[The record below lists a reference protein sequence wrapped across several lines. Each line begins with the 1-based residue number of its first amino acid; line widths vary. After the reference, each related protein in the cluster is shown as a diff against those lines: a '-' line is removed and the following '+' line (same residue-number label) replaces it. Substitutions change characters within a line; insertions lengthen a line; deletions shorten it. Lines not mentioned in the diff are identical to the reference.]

1 MSTSLIKGGVILT
14 KILKK
19 GILTVIMTALIL
31 TLSPLTAF
39 SQEYEPRL
47 TAPSGEPYYT
57 SKLNVYSQTG
67 YGMPNCVAY
76 AYGRLYE
83 LNGEAPKLNR
93 GDAGQWW
100 SMNKRYGYYDY
111 GNVAERGA
119 VACWSNH
126 VAIVEEINNDGSI
139 TVSESHWGGKYF
151 NTKTYYNMSSHYGQ
165 RFYGY
170 IYAYTPKNDEEEA
183 QPTTKSQA
191 QEYSFEDTYFEPQ
204 EKTAFTALEFKNSDN
219 KIMNPNNSFIL
230 NAE

>member
-1 MSTSLIKGGVILT
+1 MI

-19 GILTVIMTALIL
+19 GILAVIMTALIL

-39 SQEYEPRL
+39 SQEYKPRL
-47 TAPSGEPYYT
+47 TAPRGEPYYT

-100 SMNKRYGYYDY
+100 SMNKRNGYYKY
-111 GNVAERGA
+111 GDVAERGA

-139 TVSESHWGGKYF
+139 TVSESHWGGNYF

-170 IYAYTPKNDEEEA
+170 IYAYTPKADDDEEVDVDV
-183 QPTTKSQA
+183 KSNETA
-191 QEYSFEDTYFEPQ
+191 TYSFEDSYFEPQ
-204 EKTAFTALEFKNSDN
+204 EKTAFSALEFKQSDN
-219 KIMNPNNSFIL
+219 KIMNPNNNLIL
-230 NAE
+230 NPKQ

>member
-1 MSTSLIKGGVILT
+1 MSPLLTKGGVILA
-14 KILKK
+14 KILKN
-19 GILTVIMTALIL
+19 GILSVIMTMVIL

-47 TAPSGEPYYT
+47 TAPQGEPYYT

-100 SMNKRYGYYDY
+100 FMNKRNNYYDY
-111 GNVAERGA
+111 GNEAKLGA

-126 VAIVEEINNDGSI
+126 VAIVEKINDDESVTI
-139 TVSESHWGGKYF
+139 SESHWGGNYF
-151 NTKTYYNMSSHYGQ
+151 NTKTYYNINSHYGQ
-165 RFYGY
+165 QFYGY
-170 IYAYTPKNDEEEA
+170 IYVYNNDDADAEETAELYNF
-183 QPTTKSQA
+183 QDNGHFK
-191 QEYSFEDTYFEPQ
+191 PQ
-204 EKTAFTALEFKNSDN
+204 EKTAFTALEFKQNDNVIMNPQNNFIINSDN
-219 KIMNPNNSFIL
+219 M
-230 NAE
+230 